1 MFFLG
6 SCRSTRLSTT
16 GKPQFMTGP
25 KNRWARAAVGSGRP
39 WTSCLSRFTHSLCPE
54 PRPPNYPLIYP
65 KYPQVRSIRTLPTR
79 TIKGHRHSIE
89 GPYRDSIQGRLGG
102 SWKGLRRV
110 WDASAPKMCP
120 KGLHLEPQ
128 APSQGSY
135 TPSEVIVTYGELTG
149 FIIGFIWF
157 VLGFELGAVMGR
169 DA

>member
-1 MFFLG
+1 
-6 SCRSTRLSTT
+6 
-16 GKPQFMTGP
+16 
-25 KNRWARAAVGSGRP
+25 
-39 WTSCLSRFTHSLCPE
+39 
-54 PRPPNYPLIYP
+54 
-65 KYPQVRSIRTLPTR
+65 
-79 TIKGHRHSIE
+79 
-89 GPYRDSIQGRLGG
+89 
-102 SWKGLRRV
+102 
-110 WDASAPKMCP
+110 MCP